1 MISRRLFKTIL
12 LTAMIFCAA
21 APAFSKPYSM
31 DEYLELVTK
40 NNKDLMLAAS
50 SLKNAGEQ
58 EKLARSQAL
67 PTIGLSTSL
76 YRNFIDVEQKAA
88 VASQAGGGPLI
99 YKDVDVNK
107 DYDFSFGLGLTQQ
120 LFNMNVF
127 NAIRASKEYKS
138 MSKSVYDAQSDA
150 IITAAKKVFFQ
161 CYLLEKLYDIRKQTE
176 ERSYDHYMLMKQKY
190 DAGVVSNVALLNS
203 EVDYKRTIPETTNA
217 KMNLE
222 LCLINLKHLAGIPED
237 EDVSVIGDFTVYP
250 EIPETLSMQDVLEER
265 SDYMA
270 LLREKSL
277 RELNIKATR
286 AGHYPTLALDAAYG
300 YSNSDD
306 KFRKAFHNDDYTQ
319 IFKVGLKLE
328 LPIFTGGAL
337 LSKDHQVQIE
347 AEQTELRLQQK
358 REDIIVELRQIYL
371 TLQREFENIATAE
384 STISTAQEAYDIAQV
399 SFDNGV
405 MTQLELRDT
414 RLNLESAE
422 LSHLN
427 AVYSYLCAYFDWQ
440 KATGN
445 M

>member
-127 NAIRASKEYKS
+127 NDIRASKEYKS

-237 EDVSVIGDFTVYP
+237 EEVSVIGDFTVYP

-328 LPIFTGGAL
+328 LPIFT
-337 LSKDHQVQIE
+337 
-347 AEQTELRLQQK
+347 
-358 REDIIVELRQIYL
+358 
-371 TLQREFENIATAE
+371 
-384 STISTAQEAYDIAQV
+384 
-399 SFDNGV
+399 
-405 MTQLELRDT
+405 
-414 RLNLESAE
+414 
-422 LSHLN
+422 
-427 AVYSYLCAYFDWQ
+427 
-440 KATGN
+440 
-445 M
+445 

>member
-1 MISRRLFKTIL
+1 MISRRIFKTVL
-12 LTAMIFCAA
+12 LSAMIFFAVS
-21 APAFSKPYSM
+21 PAYSKQYSM
-31 DEYLELVTK
+31 EEYLGLVK
-40 NNKDLMLAAS
+40 ENNKDLMLAAS

-67 PTIGLSTSL
+67 PTVGLSSSL
-76 YRNFIDVEQKAA
+76 YRNFIDVEQQAA

-99 YKDVDVNK
+99 YKKVDVNK
-107 DYDFSFGLGLTQQ
+107 DYDFSFGLGLSQQ

-127 NAIRASKEYKS
+127 NAIRASKEYKQ

-150 IITAAKKVFFQ
+150 ILTAAKKVFFQ
-161 CYLLEKLYDIRKQTE
+161 CYLLEKLYNVRKETE

-190 DAGVVSNVALLNS
+190 DAGVVSNVALLNA
-203 EVDYKRTIPETTNA
+203 EVDYKKTIPQTTNA

-237 EDVSVIGDFTVYP
+237 EEVSVIGDFTVYP
-250 EIPETLSMQDVLEER
+250 EIPETLSMQDVLEDR

-277 RELNIKATR
+277 RELNVKATQ
-286 AGHYPTLALDAAYG
+286 AGHYPTLSLDAAYG

-306 KFRKAFHNDDYTQ
+306 KFTKAFHNDNYTQ

-337 LSKDHQVQIE
+337 SAKDHQVKIE
-347 AEQTELRLQQK
+347 SEQTEIKLQQK

-371 TLQREFENIATAE
+371 TLQMEFENIATAE
-384 STISTAQEAYDIAQV
+384 STIDTAKEAYDIAQV

-414 RLNLESAE
+414 RLNLEGAE
-422 LSHLN
+422 LNHLN
-427 AVYSYLCAYFDWQ
+427 AVYNYLSAYFDWQ

>member
-1 MISRRLFKTIL
+1 MISRRLFKTIIFTTMIL
-12 LTAMIFCAA
+12 CTAV
-21 APAFSKPYSM
+21 PAFSKQYSM
-31 DEYLELVTK
+31 DEYLGLVK
-40 NNKDLMLAAS
+40 ENNKDLMLAAS
-50 SLKNAGEQ
+50 SLKSAGEQ

-67 PTIGLSTSL
+67 PTIGLSSSL
-76 YRNFIDVEQKAA
+76 YRNFIDVEQPAA

-107 DYDFSFGLGLTQQ
+107 DYDFSFGLGLSQT

-127 NAIRASKEYKS
+127 NAIRASKEYKQ
-138 MSKSVYDAQSDA
+138 MSKSIYDAQSDA
-150 IITAAKKVFFQ
+150 IATAAKKVFFQ
-161 CYLLEKLYDIRKQTE
+161 CYLLEKMYNIRKQTE

-190 DAGVVSNVALLNS
+190 DAGVVSNVALLNA
-203 EVDYKRTIPETTNA
+203 EVDYKKTIPQTTNA

-237 EDVSVIGDFTVYP
+237 EEVSVVGDFTVYP
-250 EIPETLSMQDVLEER
+250 EIPETLTMQDVLDSR

-270 LLREKSL
+270 LMREKSL
-277 RELNIKATR
+277 RDLNIKATR
-286 AGHYPTLALDAAYG
+286 AGHYPTLSLDAAYG

-306 KFRKAFHNDDYTQ
+306 KFTKAFHNDDYVQ

-337 LSKDHQVQIE
+337 SAKDHQVKIE
-347 AEQTELRLQQK
+347 SEQTEIKLQQK
-358 REDIIVELRQIYL
+358 RENIIVELRQIYL

-422 LSHLN
+422 LNHLN
-427 AVYSYLCAYFDWQ
+427 AVYNYLSAYFDWQ
-440 KATGN
+440 RATGN

>member
-1 MISRRLFKTIL
+1 MISKRLFKTIFF
-12 LTAMIFCAA
+12 TTMILCAA

-31 DEYLELVTK
+31 DEYINLVK
-40 NNKDLMLAAS
+40 ENNKDLMLAAS
-50 SLKNAGEQ
+50 TLKSAGEQ

-67 PTIGLSTSL
+67 PTVGLSSSL
-76 YRNFIDVEQKAA
+76 YRNFIDVEQSVA
-88 VASQAGGGPLI
+88 VASQAGGGPLV

-107 DYDFSFGLGLTQQ
+107 DYDFSFGLGLSQQ
-120 LFNMNVF
+120 LFNMNVV
-127 NAIRASKEYKS
+127 NAIKASKEYKQ
-138 MSKSVYDAQSDA
+138 MSQSVYDAQSDA

-176 ERSYDHYMLMKQKY
+176 ERSYDHYQLMKQKY
-190 DAGVVSNVALLNS
+190 DAGVVSNVAYLNS
-203 EVDYKRTIPETTNA
+203 EVDYKKTIPLTTNA

-222 LCLINLKHLAGIPED
+222 LCLINFKHLAGIPD
-237 EDVSVIGDFTVYP
+237 AEDVSVIGDFTVYP
-250 EIPETLSMQDVLEER
+250 DIPETLSMQDVLEER

-277 RELNIKATR
+277 RDLNVKATR
-286 AGHYPTLALDAAYG
+286 AGHYPTLSLDAAYG

-306 KFRKAFHNDDYTQ
+306 KLRKAFHNDDYTQ

-337 LSKDHQVQIE
+337 SAKDHQVKIE
-347 AEQTELRLQQK
+347 SEQTEIRLQQK

-422 LSHLN
+422 LNHLN
-427 AVYSYLCAYFDWQ
+427 AVYNYLSAYFDWQ

>member
-1 MISRRLFKTIL
+1 MISRSFKTIIF
-12 LTAMIFCAA
+12 TTMILCAA
-21 APAFSKPYSM
+21 VPAFSKPYSM
-31 DEYLELVTK
+31 DEYISLVK
-40 NNKDLMLAAS
+40 ENNKDLMLAAS
-50 SLKNAGEQ
+50 TLKSAGEQ

-67 PTIGLSTSL
+67 PTIGLSSSL
-76 YRNFIDVEQKAA
+76 YRNFIDVEQSVA
-88 VASQAGGGPLI
+88 VASQVGGGPLI

-107 DYDFSFGLGLTQQ
+107 DYDFSFGLGLSQQ

-127 NAIRASKEYKS
+127 NAIKASKEYKQ
-138 MSKSVYDAQSDA
+138 MSQSVYDAQSDA

-176 ERSYDHYMLMKQKY
+176 ERSFDHYQLMKQKY
-190 DAGVVSNVALLNS
+190 NAGVVSNVAYLNS
-203 EVDYKRTIPETTNA
+203 EVDYKKTIPQTTNA

-222 LCLINLKHLAGIPED
+222 LCLINFKHLAGIPED
-237 EDVSVIGDFTVYP
+237 EEVSVIGDFTVYP
-250 EIPETLSMQDVLEER
+250 DIPENLSMQDVLEER
-265 SDYMA
+265 SDYLA

-277 RELNIKATR
+277 RDLNVKATR
-286 AGHYPTLALDAAYG
+286 AGHYPTLSLDAAYG

-306 KFRKAFHNDDYTQ
+306 KLSKAFHNDDYVQ

-337 LSKDHQVQIE
+337 SAKDHQVKIE
-347 AEQTELRLQQK
+347 SEQTEIKLQQK
-358 REDIIVELRQIYL
+358 RENIIVELRQIYL

-384 STISTAQEAYDIAQV
+384 STIGTAQEAYDIAQV

-422 LSHLN
+422 LNHLN

-440 KATGN
+440 RATGN

>member
-1 MISRRLFKTIL
+1 MISKRIFSTIL
-12 LTAMIFCAA
+12 FSAMMLCTAV
-21 APAFSKPYSM
+21 PAFSKQYSM
-31 DEYLELVTK
+31 DEYLGLVK
-40 NNKDLMLAAS
+40 ENNKDLMLAAT

-67 PTIGLSTSL
+67 PTIGLSSSL
-76 YRNFIDVEQKAA
+76 YRNFIDVEQPMA
-88 VASQAGGGPLI
+88 VSSQAGGGPLV

-107 DYDFSFGLGLTQQ
+107 DYDFSFGLGLSQQ
-120 LFNMNVF
+120 LFNLNVF
-127 NAIRASKEYKS
+127 NAIRASKEYKQ
-138 MSKSVYDAQSDA
+138 MSQSVYDAQSDA

-161 CYLLEKLYDIRKQTE
+161 CYLLEKLYDIRRQTE

-190 DAGVVSNVALLNS
+190 DAGVVSNVAYLNS
-203 EVDYKRTIPETTNA
+203 EVDYKKTIPQTTNA

-222 LCLINLKHLAGIPED
+222 LCLINFKHLAGIPED
-237 EDVSVIGDFTVYP
+237 EEVTVIGDFTVYP
-250 EIPETLSMQDVLEER
+250 DIPETLSMQDVLDQR

-286 AGHYPTLALDAAYG
+286 ADHYPTLSLDAAYG

-306 KFRKAFHNDDYTQ
+306 KFTKAFHNDDYTQ

-337 LSKDHQVQIE
+337 LAKDHQVKIE
-347 AEQTELRLQQK
+347 AEQTELKLQQK

-384 STISTAQEAYDIAQV
+384 STIGTAQEAYDIAVV

-422 LSHLN
+422 LDQLN
-427 AVYSYLCAYFDWQ
+427 AVYNYLSAYFDWQ

>member
-1 MISRRLFKTIL
+1 MISRRLFKTVL
-12 LTAMIFCAA
+12 FSAMILCAA
-21 APAFSKPYSM
+21 VPAFSKQYSM
-31 DEYLELVTK
+31 EEYLSLVSQ
-40 NNKDLMLAAS
+40 NNKDLMIAAS
-50 SLKNAGEQ
+50 NLKNAGEQ

-67 PTIGLSTSL
+67 PTIGLSSSL
-76 YRNFIDVEQKAA
+76 YRNFIDVEQRAA
-88 VASQAGGGPLI
+88 VASQAGGGPLV

-107 DYDFSFGLGLTQQ
+107 DYDFSFGLGLSQQ

-127 NAIRASKEYKS
+127 NAIRASKEYKQ
-138 MSKSVYDAQSDA
+138 MSKSVYDAQNEA
-150 IITAAKKVFFQ
+150 ILTAAKKVFFQ
-161 CYLLEKLYDIRKQTE
+161 CFLLEKLYDIRKETE

-190 DAGVVSNVALLNS
+190 EAGVVSNLAFLNS
-203 EVDYKRTIPETTNA
+203 EVDYKMAIPETTNA

-237 EDVSVIGDFTVYP
+237 EEVSVIGDFTVYP
-250 EIPETLSMQDVLEER
+250 EIPETLTMQDVLDER

-270 LLREKSL
+270 LMREKSL
-277 RELNIKATR
+277 RELNVKATR
-286 AGHYPTLALDAAYG
+286 AGHYPTLSLDAEYG

-306 KFRKAFHNDDYTQ
+306 KISKAFHNDDYTQ

-337 LSKDHQVQIE
+337 LAKDRQVQIE
-347 AEQTELRLQQK
+347 SEQTELRLQKK

-371 TLQREFENIATAE
+371 TLQKEFENISTAE
-384 STISTAQEAYDIAQV
+384 STVSTAQEAYDIAQV
-399 SFDNGV
+399 SFDNGA

-422 LSHLN
+422 LRHLT
-427 AVYSYLCAYFDWQ
+427 AVYNYLCAYFDWQ

>member
-1 MISRRLFKTIL
+1 MISKRIFKTVL
-12 LTAMIFCAA
+12 LSAMILFAVS
-21 APAFSKPYSM
+21 PAYSKQYSM
-31 DEYLELVTK
+31 DEYLGLVK
-40 NNKDLMLAAS
+40 DNNKDLMLAAS

-67 PTIGLSTSL
+67 PTVGLSSSL
-76 YRNFIDVEQKAA
+76 YRNFIDVEQNVA

-99 YKDVDVNK
+99 YKKVDVNK
-107 DYDFSFGLGLTQQ
+107 DYDFSFGLGLSQQ

-127 NAIRASKEYKS
+127 NAIRASKEYKQ

-150 IITAAKKVFFQ
+150 ILTAAKKVFFQ
-161 CYLLEKLYDIRKQTE
+161 CYLLEKLYNVRKETE

-190 DAGVVSNVALLNS
+190 DAGVVSNVALLNA
-203 EVDYKRTIPETTNA
+203 EVDYKKTIPQTTNA

-237 EDVSVIGDFTVYP
+237 EEVSVIGDFTVYP
-250 EIPETLSMQDVLEER
+250 EIPETLSMQDVLDER

-277 RELNIKATR
+277 RDLNIKATR
-286 AGHYPTLALDAAYG
+286 AGHYPTLSLDAAYG

-306 KFRKAFHNDDYTQ
+306 KFTKAFHNDDYVQ
-319 IFKVGLKLE
+319 VFKVGLKLE

-337 LSKDHQVQIE
+337 SAKDHQVKIE
-347 AEQTELRLQQK
+347 SEQTEIKLQQK

-371 TLQREFENIATAE
+371 TLQMEFENIATAE
-384 STISTAQEAYDIAQV
+384 STIDTAKEAYDIAQV

-414 RLNLESAE
+414 RLNLEGAE
-422 LSHLN
+422 LNHLN
-427 AVYSYLCAYFDWQ
+427 AVYNYLCAYFDWQ

>member
-1 MISRRLFKTIL
+1 MISRRYLNIAL
-12 LTAMIFCAA
+12 ITAMIFCAA
-21 APAFSKPYSM
+21 SPAFSKQYSM
-31 DEYLELVTK
+31 DEYLGLVK
-40 NNKDLMLAAS
+40 ENNKDLMLAAS
-50 SLKNAGEQ
+50 SLKSAGEQ

-67 PTIGLSTSL
+67 PTVGLSSSL
-76 YRNFIDVEQKAA
+76 YRNFIDVEQNAA

-99 YKDVDVNK
+99 YKKVDVNK
-107 DYDFSFGLGLTQQ
+107 DYDFSFGLGLSQQ

-127 NAIRASKEYKS
+127 NAIKASKEYKQ

-161 CYLLEKLYDIRKQTE
+161 CYLLEKLYNIRKETE

-190 DAGVVSNVALLNS
+190 DTGVVSNLALLNS
-203 EVDYKRTIPETTNA
+203 EVDYKMAVPETTNA

-237 EDVSVIGDFTVYP
+237 EEVSVIGDFTVYP
-250 EIPETLSMQDVLEER
+250 DIPETLSMQDVLEER

-270 LLREKSL
+270 LMREKSL
-277 RELNIKATR
+277 RDLNIKATR
-286 AGHYPTLALDAAYG
+286 AGHYPTLSLDAAYG

-306 KFRKAFHNDDYTQ
+306 KLQKAFHNDNYVQ
-319 IFKVGLKLE
+319 VFKVGLKLE

-337 LSKDHQVQIE
+337 LAKDHQVKIE
-347 AEQTELRLQQK
+347 SEQTEIRLQQK

-384 STISTAQEAYDIAQV
+384 STIGSAQEAYNIAQV
-399 SFDNGV
+399 AFDNGV

-422 LSHLN
+422 LRHLT
-427 AVYSYLCAYFDWQ
+427 AVYNYLSAYFDWQ

>member
-1 MISRRLFKTIL
+1 MISRRLLKTIL
-12 LTAMIFCAA
+12 LTTMILSAVS
-21 APAFSKPYSM
+21 PAYSKQYSM
-31 DEYLELVTK
+31 DEYLGLVK
-40 NNKDLMLAAS
+40 ENNKDLMLAAS
-50 SLKNAGEQ
+50 NLKNAGEQ

-67 PTIGLSTSL
+67 PTIGLSSSL
-76 YRNFIDVEQKAA
+76 YRNFIDVEQSVA

-107 DYDFSFGLGLTQQ
+107 DYDFSFGLGLSQQ

-127 NAIRASKEYKS
+127 NAIRASKEYKQ
-138 MSKSVYDAQSDA
+138 MSQSVYEAQSDA

-161 CYLLEKLYDIRKQTE
+161 CYLLEKLYNIRKQTE

-190 DAGVVSNVALLNS
+190 EAGVVSNVAFLNS
-203 EVDYKRTIPETTNA
+203 EVDYKMTKPETTNA

-237 EDVSVIGDFTVYP
+237 EEVSVIGDFTVYP
-250 EIPETLSMQDVLEER
+250 DIPETLTMQDVLEER

-270 LLREKSL
+270 LMREKSL

-286 AGHYPTLALDAAYG
+286 AGHYPTLSLDAAYG

-306 KFRKAFHNDDYTQ
+306 KLRKAFHNDDYTQ

-337 LSKDHQVQIE
+337 LAKDHQVKIE
-347 AEQTELRLQQK
+347 SEQTEIKLQQK

-384 STISTAQEAYDIAQV
+384 STISTAQEAYNIAQV

-422 LSHLN
+422 LRHLT
-427 AVYSYLCAYFDWQ
+427 AVYNYLSAYFDWQ